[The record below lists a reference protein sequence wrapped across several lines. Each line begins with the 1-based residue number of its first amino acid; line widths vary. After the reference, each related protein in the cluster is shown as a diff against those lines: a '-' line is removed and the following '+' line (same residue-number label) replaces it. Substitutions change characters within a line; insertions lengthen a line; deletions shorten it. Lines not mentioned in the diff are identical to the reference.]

1 MSYRLHTNNM
11 SWWLPVFGRNG
22 VGRLTQTDEPLSH
35 LVHMDVPSSVALYIH
50 VLSYCRML
58 RLVNTHTSTTDL
70 AEMNIRALSKNPR
83 HIALKGWEQR
93 HEMDLTPI
101 LFLSLLACGWYSLSA
116 YQACNSLEG
125 GLLHHFGSCRR

>member
-1 MSYRLHTNNM
+1 
-11 SWWLPVFGRNG
+11 
-22 VGRLTQTDEPLSH
+22 
-35 LVHMDVPSSVALYIH
+35 
-50 VLSYCRML
+50 ML
-58 RLVNTHTSTTDL
+58 RLANTQASTTDL

-116 YQACNSLEG
+116 YQAGNSLEDG
-125 GLLHHFGSCRR
+125 SHCVGSRLDPETTMDNRVNIHFSVI